1 MTYIDPADLP
11 KNRRVSPRATK
22 PALVA
27 SVDMAVWQD
36 GFGVGFFFGVVAL
49 GGLFWA
55 LS

>member
-11 KNRRVSPRATK
+11 KNRRVSPRAKK
-22 PALVA
+22 PAAL
-27 SVDMAVWQD
+27 VDMAVWQD